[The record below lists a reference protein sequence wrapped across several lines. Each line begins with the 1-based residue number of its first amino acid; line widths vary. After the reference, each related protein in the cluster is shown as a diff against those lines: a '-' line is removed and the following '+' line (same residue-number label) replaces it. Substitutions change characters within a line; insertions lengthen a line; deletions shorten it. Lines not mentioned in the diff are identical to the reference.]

1 MQTKVVFLVEWLG
14 REGIVM
20 LLCRVVVTVVVA
32 AGTYCQ
38 QREVE
43 AITEGV
49 EDDDG
54 EWTVDSG
61 GWMVSGTIC
70 HLPCVP
76 QTPSVLS

>member
-1 MQTKVVFLVEWLG
+1 MAGKLG

-54 EWTVDSG
+54 EWTRYSG
-61 GWMVSGTIC
+61 RGIVHTYEYEC
-70 HLPCVP
+70 ADPRDTV
-76 QTPSVLS
+76 V